1 MSEAVSASPPATGRL
16 RIAAREDVVIA
27 RAVERL
33 TAA

>member
-1 MSEAVSASPPATGRL
+1 MPVFKPVRRPAVL
-16 RIAAREDVVIA
+16 RIAAREDVVNA